1 MLRLLCLLACAAAQ
15 TNFTA
20 HVVVACDAHQFQ
32 GLGAVLHS
40 VAAAAGA
47 SAPRL
52 AFTVVVPEADAATA
66 ARLAACAVG
75 GSGASARVV
84 AVERTGAARL
94 QIPGYDDFAASS
106 PEEAARQAAKR
117 AKYGRLGSRLNYA
130 RFFLDELLPADA
142 ATALYVDVDAVVH
155 CDAVALLRDALP
167 RLEASRPD
175 RGGAVAAVDR
185 GGTAAAPR
193 RRLFRRGPSSPS
205 FNAGVFAA
213 DLGRWRAAGAT
224 ARLVAAMAEAAAS
237 VRRNGTTFLSR
248 PSSQAPMVRVFG
260 ADFLPLDPRW
270 NRVFHDHERDAPP
283 RDVAAT
289 LAGAAP
295 PADCVWHFTG
305 GRKPWDDDP
314 ATSWARRAWAPH
326 GVGRCLS

>member
-1 MLRLLCLLACAAAQ
+1 MLLRLLCLLACAAAQ

-40 VAAAAGA
+40 AAAAAGA

-142 ATALYVDVDAVVH
+142 ATALYVDVDAVVCENVDH
-155 CDAVALLRDALP
+155 LFEIDCDL
-167 RLEASRPD
+167 
-175 RGGAVAAVDR
+175 
-185 GGTAAAPR
+185 AAAPDVFPPDR
-193 RRLFRRGPSSPS
+193 
-205 FNAGVFAA
+205 FNAGVLLLRP
-213 DLGRWRAAGAT
+213 DRAT
-224 ARLVAAMAEAAAS
+224 YDRLVALAPTAPSYDGGDTGFLNAAFPAWHGGENARLARLPFACNAQRTMHWMTRAAPGYWEA
-237 VRRNGTTFLSR
+237 VKPIKILHF
-248 PSSQAPMVRVFG
+248 SSAPKPWQAPDKKGECEMVWW
-260 ADFLPLDPRW
+260 DFFLQMQLCP
-270 NRVFHDHERDAPP
+270 V
-283 RDVAAT
+283 
-289 LAGAAP
+289 
-295 PADCVWHFTG
+295 
-305 GRKPWDDDP
+305 
-314 ATSWARRAWAPH
+314 
-326 GVGRCLS
+326 